1 MLTYILAVLATY
13 RVARMLAL
21 EEGPF
26 SVFDRWR
33 NLFLKDDWIGRGMRC
48 PLCLGFWLALP
59 AAVAALLFDRTLPAD
74 AALLVWLGIAGGQAV
89 LWDWTNDA

>member
-1 MLTYILAVLATY
+1 MILALAILAAY

-26 SVFDRWR
+26 ALFDRWR
-33 NLFLKDDWIGRGMRC
+33 NLFLNDNWIGRGMRC

-59 AAVAALLFDRTLPAD
+59 AALVALLFDRTLPAD
-74 AALLVWLGIAGGQAV
+74 AFVLAWLGIAGGQAV

>member
-1 MLTYILAVLATY
+1 MILALAILATY
-13 RVARMLAL
+13 RAARMLAL

-26 SVFDRWR
+26 ALFDRWR
-33 NLFLKDDWIGRGMRC
+33 NLFLNDTWVGRGVRC

-59 AAVAALLFDRTLPAD
+59 AAVAALLLDRTLPAE

-89 LWDWTNDA
+89 LWDWTNDD